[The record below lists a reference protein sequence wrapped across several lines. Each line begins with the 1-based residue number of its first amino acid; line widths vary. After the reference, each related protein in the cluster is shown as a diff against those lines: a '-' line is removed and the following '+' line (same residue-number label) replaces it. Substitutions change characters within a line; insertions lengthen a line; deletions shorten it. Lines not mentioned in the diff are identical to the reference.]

1 MSGKRATCQGRISS
15 HLQEAVTSQGELR
28 LSHGVWGLGTDR
40 QDQALPCLGPGTG
53 PLDWERASTF
63 QWDFIS
69 FLPLWEQS
77 ERKGLPLPGQE
88 GGERAHPS
96 GREQTLLGGN

>member
-1 MSGKRATCQGRISS
+1 M
-15 HLQEAVTSQGELR
+15 TSQGELR

-40 QDQALPCLGPGTG
+40 QDQALPCLGLGTG

-96 GREQTLLGGN
+96 GRGQTLLGGN